1 MIGVNTSRIEE
12 TDSGRPVQSIG
23 FAVSVIEL
31 ERRLDGLSGRG
42 ITEQGMPTPSPTLG
56 PPPTPTATPRPT
68 ATPVSAESTAIPTP
82 LPPGVTPPPATA
94 TPTPAPAPEVPTD
107 PDFDAEVYF
116 KGKTIRLMVGF
127 NPGGGTDAQARF
139 MSRAWSEYIPGNPRL
154 VVTNFTPNIVQRNF
168 VWNAK
173 PDGYTISI
181 EATAG
186 IYDQI
191 NPTAEFDLREVSMI
205 GVTSGKDQ
213 FWMIRGDLP
222 YGCIDTAFDAT
233 DPVLTIGSSV
243 PTAADLGSLVSL
255 AWLSDEFNLPL
266 EIKNVAAAG
275 SAEQYIMLER
285 GDVNSWTSST
295 VWSQL
300 PLMRPGWIRD
310 GFLRPFV
317 DLSSPGY
324 ELGSNA
330 EGPYDCP
337 KAESFFTTDEELAT
351 WIAITGPR
359 TYASKNIIG
368 PPGMEPG
375 PLNAL
380 RDALAAAM
388 NDEEFA
394 TGMTRF
400 TGIPNNFTDGATA
413 QQELYDITQ
422 AFLDNKGFI
431 DEIQQ
436 LAFEKY
442 VR

>member
-1 MIGVNTSRIEE
+1 MNTMRRAAALGALSLAFVLALAACGG
-12 TDSGRPVQSIG
+12 TD
-23 FAVSVIEL
+23 
-31 ERRLDGLSGRG
+31 
-42 ITEQGMPTPSPTLG
+42 PTPTPVPTNT
-56 PPPTPTATPRPT
+56 PVPPTATP
-68 ATPVSAESTAIPTP
+68 TPV
-82 LPPGVTPPPATA
+82 PPGVTPPPPTA
-94 TPTPAPAPEVPTD
+94 TPTPAPAAPTPTPAAMEPAD
-107 PDFDAEVYF
+107 PDFDAEAYF
-116 KGKTIRLMVGF
+116 GGKTIRLMVGF
-127 NPGGGTDAQARF
+127 NPGGGTDAQARY
-139 MSRAWSEYIPGNPRL
+139 MSRAWSEFIPGNPRL
-154 VVTNFTPNIVQRNF
+154 IVTNMTPNIVQRNF
-168 VWNAK
+168 VWNAQ

-186 IYDQI
+186 IFDQI
-191 NPTAEFDLREVSMI
+191 SPAAQYDMREVSMI

-213 FWMIRGDLP
+213 FWMIRGNLP

-243 PTAADLGSLVSL
+243 PTPADLGSLVSL
-255 AWLSDEFNLPL
+255 PWLADKFNIPL

-295 VWSQL
+295 VWNQL
-300 PLMRPGWIRD
+300 PITRPGWIAD

-317 DLSSPGY
+317 DLSYPGY

-337 KAESFFTTDEELAT
+337 KAESFFTTDEELET

-375 PLNAL
+375 VLKAL
-380 RDALAAAM
+380 RDALTTAM
-388 NDEEFA
+388 ADEEFA
-394 TGMTRF
+394 ANMTKF

-413 QQELYDITQ
+413 QQELYDTTQ
-422 AFLDNKGFI
+422 SFLNNGPLI
-431 DEIQQ
+431 SELQE

-442 VR
+442 VK

>member
-1 MIGVNTSRIEE
+1 MMGMIRK
-12 TDSGRPVQSIG
+12 
-23 FAVSVIEL
+23 FAVL
-31 ERRLDGLSGRG
+31 TALSL
-42 ITEQGMPTPSPTLG
+42 TLVLVLAACG
-56 PPPTPTATPRPT
+56 GDDPTATPRPT
-68 ATPVSAESTAIPTP
+68 ATPVPTVAPTATPT
-82 LPPGVTPPPATA
+82 LAPGVTPPPATA
-94 TPTPAPAPEVPTD
+94 TPTPAPVPEVPTD
-107 PDFDAEVYF
+107 PDFDAEEYF
-116 KGKTIRLMVGF
+116 GGKTVRLMVGF

-139 MSRAWSEYIPGNPRL
+139 MSRAWSKYIPGNPRL
-154 VVTNFTPNIVQRNF
+154 VVTNMTPNVVQRNF
-168 VWNAK
+168 VYSAK
-173 PDGYTISI
+173 PDGFTISV

-186 IYDQI
+186 IFGQVE
-191 NPTAEFDLREVSMI
+191 PAAEYDLREASMI

-243 PTAADLGSLVSL
+243 PTAADLGSLVQLTYL
-255 AWLSDEFNLPL
+255 AGEFNLPL

-300 PLMRPGWIRD
+300 PITRPGWIAD

-317 DLSSPGY
+317 DLSYPGY

-337 KAESFFTTDEELAT
+337 KAESFFTTDEQLQT

-380 RDALAAAM
+380 RQALTDAM

-394 TGMTRF
+394 TNMTKF

-413 QQELYDITQ
+413 QQELIDTTQ
-422 AFLDNKGFI
+422 AFLDNLPLIGELQ
-431 DEIQQ
+431 D

-442 VR
+442 VK